1 MHLLI
6 KIEIDSHLLKNIS
19 STSCHIKIDRLMK
32 IKNGAIMINNIY
44 RSSKQWVARCDMLVF
59 IRAKIGSPIEK
70 TLLHTKT
77 KTCMT
82 Y

>member
-1 MHLLI
+1 
-6 KIEIDSHLLKNIS
+6 
-19 STSCHIKIDRLMK
+19 MK